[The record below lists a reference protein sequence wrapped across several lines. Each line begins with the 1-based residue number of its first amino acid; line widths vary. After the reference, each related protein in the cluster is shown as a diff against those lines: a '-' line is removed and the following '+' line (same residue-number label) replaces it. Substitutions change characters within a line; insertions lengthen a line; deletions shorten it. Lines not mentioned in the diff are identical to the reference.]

1 MVAAGSGTR
10 YGGPKQ
16 FDPLLGS
23 TVVARSVAIARSVCD
38 GVVVVVPASGS
49 PVPIEADVIVPGGES
64 RSESVRCGLRAL
76 PVDVEIVLIHDAA
89 RPGASAGIFKA
100 VEAAV
105 RAGADGAAP
114 ALPVTDTLKSATLG
128 PQGLEVEKTISR
140 SGLYGIQT
148 PQAFR
153 REVLEAAH
161 GAAGDATDDAG
172 LVEQAGGSVVL
183 VEGERRALKLTE
195 PEDLVMLQALLQGT
209 ETDGGSR

>member
-1 MVAAGSGTR
+1 VVAAGSGTR

-16 FDPLLGS
+16 VDPLLGS
-23 TVVARSVAIARSVCD
+23 TVVAHSVATARSVCD

-49 PVPIEADVIVPGGES
+49 PVPIEADVIVPGGDS

-89 RPGASAGIFKA
+89 RPGASAAVFKA

-105 RAGADGAAP
+105 HAGADGAVP
-114 ALPVTDTLKSATLG
+114 ALAVTDTLKSATLG
-128 PQGLEVEKTISR
+128 SYGLEVAKTISR
-140 SGLYGIQT
+140 SDLYAIQT

-153 REVLEAAH
+153 RDVLEAAH
-161 GAAGDATDDAG
+161 AGGGDATDDAG
-172 LVEQAGGSVVL
+172 LVEQSGGSVVV

-195 PEDLVMLQALLQGT
+195 PEDLVMLQALLLGT
-209 ETDGGSR
+209 EIDGRS